1 MKKKTIVL
9 GVAGA
14 LAVAGGGAAIG
25 ATQINGNDSQAVI
38 NDAAQQLGVSPGAL
52 SDALKTALK
61 HQIDAAVAAGRLSK
75 AEGDQLKARIDA
87 GGFPL
92 GLGGGALGHHGIG
105 FGAFGRLD
113 AAASYLGLTQAQL
126 RTQLQSGKTLAQ
138 IAKAQ
143 GKSTSGLEQAITAS
157 VKARLD
163 KAVAKKRI
171 TSAQEQKL
179 LKALSTG
186 IDAMVNVPAPRGPR
200 FGGPGPGYQRAF
212 KGRFPRPGSFTP
224 AAPAP
229 GAPAVGVP
237 APAGPFA

>member
-1 MKKKTIVL
+1 M
-9 GVAGA
+9 
-14 LAVAGGGAAIG
+14 
-25 ATQINGNDSQAVI
+25 
-38 NDAAQQLGVSPGAL
+38 
-52 SDALKTALK
+52 
-61 HQIDAAVAAGRLSK
+61 
-75 AEGDQLKARIDA
+75 
-87 GGFPL
+87 
-92 GLGGGALGHHGIG
+92 
-105 FGAFGRLD
+105 
-113 AAASYLGLTQAQL
+113 
-126 RTQLQSGKTLAQ
+126 
-138 IAKAQ
+138 
-143 GKSTSGLEQAITAS
+143 
-157 VKARLD
+157 KARLD

-186 IDAMVNVPAPRGPR
+186 IDAMVNIPAPKGPR